1 MLPERVAVVFSN
13 NLDENFAS
21 WQFFT
26 CQNAL
31 WLLQNI
37 HDAKFRVVAISLLPQ
52 RVLVVFS
59 LIERFPFLS
68 VTIAKAHNRV
78 CRQRY

>member
-1 MLPERVAVVFSN
+1 MTRSGNSVLPERDAIVFSKSH
-13 NLDENFAS
+13 DANFAS
-21 WQFFT
+21 WHFFT

-37 HDAKFRVVAISLLPQ
+37 YDAKFRVMAVSLLPQ

-59 LIERFPFLS
+59 SLS
-68 VTIAKAHNRV
+68 VFPL
-78 CRQRY
+78 